1 MDRVTLEVEARA
13 PGKSSAARALRRQGI
28 IPGVM
33 YGTGREPVAV
43 QAPATALRE
52 ALSGDGGR
60 HAILDVQAPGRSS
73 STPAILKDIQ
83 VDPVRGRLTHFDL
96 LEIRMD
102 QEIDSVTTLT
112 LVGEAEGVRLGG
124 GVLDQPTHELHIKGL
139 PAKLPDHIEVD
150 VTALAVGDSIHLRD
164 ISPPAGIAFTD
175 DGDLVLA
182 SVMAP
187 TRMEEPEVEEGVEG
201 AEGEGAAAEGEEAPD
216 ASGEGDEASS

>member
-43 QAPATALRE
+43 QAPATVLRE

-60 HAILDVQAPGRSS
+60 HAILDVKAPGRSS

-112 LVGEAEGVRLGG
+112 LVGEPEGVRLGG

-139 PAKLPDHIEVD
+139 PATLPDHIEVD
-150 VTALAVGDSIHLRD
+150 VTALTVGDSIHLRD

-182 SVMAP
+182 SVMTP
-187 TRMEEPEVEEGVEG
+187 TRMEEPEVEEGAEG
-201 AEGEGAAAEGEEAPD
+201 VEGEGPAAEGEEARD
-216 ASGEGDEASS
+216 GSGEGDEASS